1 MRPSHLIIIEQ
12 VIISSVTSAVD
23 DKRSESS
30 TNIAEEDTEVME
42 EKEEVDKMSGV
53 TSASSCCKC
62 KLPIPEER
70 ERFISRMV

>member
-1 MRPSHLIIIEQ
+1 M
-12 VIISSVTSAVD
+12 IISSVTSAVD

-30 TNIAEEDTEVME
+30 TNIAEEEDTEVRE

-62 KLPIPEER
+62 KMPIPEER

>member
-1 MRPSHLIIIEQ
+1 MRPMIIIEQ

-42 EKEEVDKMSGV
+42 DKEEVDKMSGV
-53 TSASSCCKC
+53 TSTSSCCKC
-62 KLPIPEER
+62 HLPIPEER

>member
-1 MRPSHLIIIEQ
+1 MRPMIIMEQ
-12 VIISSVTSAVD
+12 VVISSVTSAVD

-30 TNIAEEDTEVME
+30 TNIAEEDTEVM